1 MQTSTGLIQEI
12 SLRADGQ
19 HAAWV
24 SCPTTTL
31 PEPGQY
37 LSAWAHDDPLAPLA
51 SILFAGA
58 LMEER
63 FLALPPIPATWQ
75 PGSRLVLRGPL
86 GRGFNLPEHAPRV
99 ALAAPGDSC
108 ERLLPL
114 AQQALARGSVIAL
127 FTDAPL
133 PPLPAAIEVNPLNS
147 LPEAISWADYLAL
160 DLSTAALP
168 RLRHILGLQHGEHLS
183 CPAQALIV
191 VDMPCAGL
199 AACGTCWVPARRG
212 ILHACSD
219 GPVFAL
225 DQLEW

>member
-12 SLRADGQ
+12 VLRADGQ

-24 SCPTTTL
+24 TCPATTL

-37 LSAWAHDDPLAPLA
+37 LNAWAQDDPLAPLA
-51 SILFAGA
+51 STLFAGA

-63 FLALPPIPATWQ
+63 FLALPPLPANWQ

-99 ALAAPGDSC
+99 ALAALGASC

-114 AQQALARGSVIAL
+114 ANQALARGSAIAL

-133 PPLPAAIEVNPLNS
+133 PPLPAALEVNPLSS

-168 RLRHILGLQHGEHLS
+168 HLRHTLGLQHGERLH
-183 CPAQALIV
+183 CPAQVLIV

-199 AACGTCWVPARRG
+199 AACGACWVPARRG

-225 DQLEW
+225 DELEW